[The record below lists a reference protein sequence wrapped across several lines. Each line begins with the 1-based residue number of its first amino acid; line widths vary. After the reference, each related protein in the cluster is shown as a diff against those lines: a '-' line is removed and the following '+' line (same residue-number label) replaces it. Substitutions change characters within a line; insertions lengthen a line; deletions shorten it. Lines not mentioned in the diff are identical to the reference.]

1 MNAQTIDSE
10 EKAAA
15 PGGNTRTTVRLL
27 VVEDE
32 TRIADFVRRGLES
45 AGYAVD
51 VAGDGLK
58 TVELVHSNDYDLILL
73 DLMLPD
79 IDGVELLKKIR
90 NRKSSPPVLIL
101 SARDAVD
108 DRVKGLELGADD
120 YLVKPFAF
128 SELLARLRSIL
139 RRGQVREFDIL
150 RADDLV
156 VDVVRRRVTRNDQ
169 RIDLSAKEY
178 ALLDLLIRRKGEVL
192 SRTLIAEQVWD
203 MNFDSDTSVIEVAVR
218 RLSSWPTGSPGRACE
233 KIWRSG
239 RGASVLKRSLTA
251 MTIWSI
257 PVSMLAPSSRRRRRS
272 YLTPSSTSLRN
283 NKYFTTSGLRA
294 TTGLST
300 SLRSG

>member
-1 MNAQTIDSE
+1 MRI
-10 EKAAA
+10 
-15 PGGNTRTTVRLL
+15 L

-32 TRIADFVRRGLES
+32 QKTGEYLRKGLSEHGFV
-45 AGYAVD
+45 VD
-51 VAGDGLK
+51 VAHNGEDGAYLALS
-58 TVELVHSNDYDLILL
+58 EDYDLVVL
-73 DLMLPD
+73 DVMLPGF
-79 IDGVELLKKIR
+79 DGWTILKSL
-90 NRKSSPPVLIL
+90 RKSKQTPVLFL
-101 SARDAVD
+101 TARDAVE

-203 MNFDSDTSVIEVAVR
+203 MNFDSDTNVVDVAIR
-218 RLSSWPTGSPGRACE
+218 RLRA
-233 KIWRSG
+233 KIDDPFPRRLIHTI
-239 RGASVLKRSLTA
+239 RGIGYVLEEREQHE
-251 MTIWSI
+251 
-257 PVSMLAPSSRRRRRS
+257 
-272 YLTPSSTSLRN
+272 
-283 NKYFTTSGLRA
+283 
-294 TTGLST
+294 
-300 SLRSG
+300 